1 MIGSSSS
8 INDSLYNEIA
18 ELGFEKDMILLAMK
32 FSSNKE
38 DIINMIVRMLEDND
52 FYLQMKQSVN
62 NVSSN
67 STQLI
72 PSSSMPYQLDQYKMV
87 IIVREDLNMSKGKI
101 AAQVG
106 HAVLGAYKESLRR
119 NPAIVNGW
127 ENYSGQ
133 AKIVVTCK
141 SEKELIELMKK
152 ADENKIVSYIV
163 RDAGRTEV
171 EPNTCTCCAIGPNT
185 VSEIDKITGKLSLL
199 K

>member
-8 INDSLYNEIA
+8 SISDSLYNEIA

-32 FSSNKE
+32 FSNNKE

-62 NVSSN
+62 NVSST

-72 PSSSMPYQLDQYKMV
+72 PASSMPYQLDQYKMV

-133 AKIVVTCK
+133 AKIVVACK
-141 SEKELIELMKK
+141 SEKE
-152 ADENKIVSYIV
+152 
-163 RDAGRTEV
+163 
-171 EPNTCTCCAIGPNT
+171 
-185 VSEIDKITGKLSLL
+185 
-199 K
+199 